1 MKAIGIILAGGNN
14 NRMKE
19 LTAKR
24 AVPAL
29 PVAGSFRSID
39 FALSSMSNSHIQTV
53 AVLTQYNAR
62 SLNEHLSSSKWWN
75 FGRKQGGLFLFTPTV
90 TADNSDWYRGTADAM
105 YQNIDFLKRRHE
117 PYVIISSGD
126 CVYKLDFNRVLDFH
140 IEKKSDITVVC
151 KDMMYNDDV
160 SRFGVV
166 RMDDESRITE
176 FDEKPIEASSNTIS
190 TGIYVI
196 RRRQLIELLEAAAE
210 ENRFDFVN
218 DILVRYKNVKKI
230 YGYKINSYWN
240 NIADID
246 AYFKTNMDFLRPDV
260 RSYFFREEP
269 TICSKV
275 DDLPPAKF
283 NPALDY
289 VIIEADGAKHHSLK
303 YPAADEPV
311 IYPGTTDVII
321 VLGTWE
327 KGRSCKDV
335 VFRYEL
341 MQKELGTA
349 EDAVVDDSVIDTLR
363 RVYVR
368 KLRDSGFEGRVS
380 CVFANERG
388 WF

>member
-29 PVAGSFRSID
+29 PIAGSFRAID
-39 FALSSMSNSHIQTV
+39 FSLSSMSNSHIQTV

-166 RMDDESRITE
+166 RMMMSQESQSLMKSQSRPH
-176 FDEKPIEASSNTIS
+176 PIPFPQVSMSS
-190 TGIYVI
+190 
-196 RRRQLIELLEAAAE
+196 E
-210 ENRFDFVN
+210 
-218 DILVRYKNVKKI
+218 
-230 YGYKINSYWN
+230 
-240 NIADID
+240 
-246 AYFKTNMDFLRPDV
+246 
-260 RSYFFREEP
+260 
-269 TICSKV
+269 
-275 DDLPPAKF
+275 
-283 NPALDY
+283 
-289 VIIEADGAKHHSLK
+289 
-303 YPAADEPV
+303 
-311 IYPGTTDVII
+311 
-321 VLGTWE
+321 
-327 KGRSCKDV
+327 
-335 VFRYEL
+335 
-341 MQKELGTA
+341 
-349 EDAVVDDSVIDTLR
+349 DDS
-363 RVYVR
+363 
-368 KLRDSGFEGRVS
+368 S
-380 CVFANERG
+380 
-388 WF
+388 

>member
-29 PVAGSFRSID
+29 PVAGSFRAID
-39 FALSSMSNSHIQTV
+39 FSLSSMSNSHIQTV
-53 AVLTQYNAR
+53 AILTQYNAR

-166 RMDDESRITE
+166 RMDEESRITE

-196 RRRQLIELLEAAAE
+196 RRRLLIELIERAAE
-210 ENRFDFVN
+210 EDRYDLVK
-218 DILVRYKNVKKI
+218 DILIRYKDIKRI
-230 YGYKINSYWN
+230 YAYQLETYWN
-240 NIADID
+240 NISSVE
-246 AYFKTNMDFLRPDV
+246 AYYRTNMDFLKRDV
-260 RSYFFREEP
+260 RSYFFKEGNSVF
-269 TICSKV
+269 TKV
-275 DDLPPAKF
+275 DDLPPAKY
-283 NPALDY
+283 NPGANISNSLIACGSIVNGTVENSVVFKKAY
-289 VIIEADGAKHHSLK
+289 IGNNCVIKNSIIMNDVYIGDNAVIENCIVESRGTIEANACYKS
-303 YPAADEPV
+303 EPGDIRIV
-311 IYPGTTDVII
+311 VEKKDRFII
-321 VLGTWE
+321 
-327 KGRSCKDV
+327 
-335 VFRYEL
+335 
-341 MQKELGTA
+341 
-349 EDAVVDDSVIDTLR
+349 
-363 RVYVR
+363 
-368 KLRDSGFEGRVS
+368 
-380 CVFANERG
+380 
-388 WF
+388 

>member
-29 PVAGSFRSID
+29 PVAGSFRAID
-39 FALSSMSNSHIQTV
+39 FSLSSMSNSHIQTV
-53 AVLTQYNAR
+53 AILTQYNAR

-166 RMDDESRITE
+166 RMDEESRITE

-218 DILVRYKNVKKI
+218 
-230 YGYKINSYWN
+230 
-240 NIADID
+240 

-283 NPALDY
+283 NPGSDISNSLVSSGCIINGRVEDSVLFKQVFVGKNTTVKNCVILNDVYIDDNVHLENCIVESRGTISPNTYYCGEDGVRIVKEKNVRY
-289 VIIEADGAKHHSLK
+289 VI
-303 YPAADEPV
+303 
-311 IYPGTTDVII
+311 
-321 VLGTWE
+321 
-327 KGRSCKDV
+327 
-335 VFRYEL
+335 
-341 MQKELGTA
+341 
-349 EDAVVDDSVIDTLR
+349 
-363 RVYVR
+363 
-368 KLRDSGFEGRVS
+368 
-380 CVFANERG
+380 
-388 WF
+388 

>member
-126 CVYKLDFNRVLDFH
+126 CVYKLDFNKVLDYH
-140 IEKKSDITVVC
+140 IEKKADITVVC
-151 KDMMYNDDV
+151 KDMDPNVDV

-166 RMDDESRITE
+166 RMNEDSRIVE
-176 FDEKPIEASSNTIS
+176 FEEKPMVSQSNTIS
-190 TGIYVI
+190 TGIYIV
-196 RRRQLIELLEAAAE
+196 RRRQLIEMLERSADE
-210 ENRFDFVN
+210 GRWDFVT
-218 DILVRYKNVKKI
+218 DILIRYKNMKRI
-230 YGYKINSYWN
+230 YGYKMKEYWS
-240 NIADID
+240 NIASVDS
-246 AYFKTNMDFLRPDV
+246 YYQTNMDFLKPEV
-260 RSYFFREEP
+260 RNYFFKEEP
-269 TICSKV
+269 GIFSKV
-275 DDLPPAKF
+275 DDLPPAKYNAGSDVKNSLIASGCIINSKVENSILF
-283 NPALDY
+283 KKVFVGKNC
-289 VIIEADGAKHHSLK
+289 VIKNSIILNDVYIGDNTHIENC
-303 YPAADEPV
+303 
-311 IYPGTTDVII
+311 I
-321 VLGTWE
+321 VE
-327 KGRSCKDV
+327 SR
-335 VFRYEL
+335 
-341 MQKELGTA
+341 
-349 EDAVVDDSVIDTLR
+349 DTLKANT
-363 RVYVR
+363 YYCGENGI
-368 KLRDSGFEGRVS
+368 KIVS
-380 CVFANERG
+380 ENNERYVL
-388 WF
+388 

>member
-14 NRMKE
+14 NRIKE

-29 PVAGSFRSID
+29 PVAGSFRAID
-39 FALSSMSNSHIQTV
+39 FSLSSMSNSHIQTV
-53 AVLTQYNAR
+53 AILTQYNAR

-166 RMDDESRITE
+166 RMDEESRITE

-283 NPALDY
+283 NPGSDISNSLVSSGCIINGRVEDSVLFKQVFVGKNTTVKNCVILNDVYIDDNVHLENCIVESRGTISPNTYYCGEDGVRIVKEKNVRY
-289 VIIEADGAKHHSLK
+289 VI
-303 YPAADEPV
+303 
-311 IYPGTTDVII
+311 
-321 VLGTWE
+321 
-327 KGRSCKDV
+327 
-335 VFRYEL
+335 
-341 MQKELGTA
+341 
-349 EDAVVDDSVIDTLR
+349 
-363 RVYVR
+363 
-368 KLRDSGFEGRVS
+368 
-380 CVFANERG
+380 
-388 WF
+388 

>member
-29 PVAGSFRSID
+29 PIAGSFRAID
-39 FALSSMSNSHIQTV
+39 FSLSSMSNSHIQTV
-53 AVLTQYNAR
+53 AILTQYNAC
-62 SLNEHLSSSKWWN
+62 SLNEHLSSAKWWN
-75 FGRKQGGLFLFTPTV
+75 FGRKQGGLFIFTPTV

-196 RRRQLIELLEAAAE
+196 DKNAIATVIDSKNKPKTE
-210 ENRFDFVN
+210 EKPKKPNLGINKKHHDESVDDTSASESTN
-218 DILVRYKNVKKI
+218 DITLGNTEDVSIDSKEDVKI
-230 YGYKINSYWN
+230 DNDE
-240 NIADID
+240 DI
-246 AYFKTNMDFLRPDV
+246 
-260 RSYFFREEP
+260 
-269 TICSKV
+269 
-275 DDLPPAKF
+275 KF
-283 NPALDY
+283 
-289 VIIEADGAKHHSLK
+289 
-303 YPAADEPV
+303 
-311 IYPGTTDVII
+311 
-321 VLGTWE
+321 
-327 KGRSCKDV
+327 
-335 VFRYEL
+335 
-341 MQKELGTA
+341 
-349 EDAVVDDSVIDTLR
+349 
-363 RVYVR
+363 
-368 KLRDSGFEGRVS
+368 
-380 CVFANERG
+380 
-388 WF
+388 

>member
-62 SLNEHLSSSKWWN
+62 SLNEHLSSAKWWN

-269 TICSKV
+269 TICSKEIVAINVSALNVFEDGTEVCV
-275 DDLPPAKF
+275 DTLIGAGIVS
-283 NPALDY
+283 NPKDGVKILGNGELTKKLTVKANAFSASA
-289 VIIEADGAKHHSLK
+289 VEKIEA
-303 YPAADEPV
+303 
-311 IYPGTTDVII
+311 
-321 VLGTWE
+321 LGG
-327 KGRSCKDV
+327 K
-335 VFRYEL
+335 
-341 MQKELGTA
+341 A
-349 EDAVVDDSVIDTLR
+349 EVM
-363 RVYVR
+363 
-368 KLRDSGFEGRVS
+368 
-380 CVFANERG
+380 
-388 WF
+388 

>member
-160 SRFGVV
+160 SRFGVEH
-166 RMDDESRITE
+166 MDDESRSTE
-176 FDEKPIEASSNTIS
+176 FDEKPIEALSNTIS

-283 NPALDY
+283 NPGSDISNSLVSSGCIINGSVEDSVLFKQVFVGKNTTVKNCVILNDVYIGDNVHLENCIVESRGTSNPNTCYCGEDGVMIVKEKNVRY
-289 VIIEADGAKHHSLK
+289 VI
-303 YPAADEPV
+303 
-311 IYPGTTDVII
+311 
-321 VLGTWE
+321 
-327 KGRSCKDV
+327 
-335 VFRYEL
+335 
-341 MQKELGTA
+341 
-349 EDAVVDDSVIDTLR
+349 
-363 RVYVR
+363 
-368 KLRDSGFEGRVS
+368 
-380 CVFANERG
+380 
-388 WF
+388 

>member
-176 FDEKPIEASSNTIS
+176 FDEKPIEASSNTTMS
-190 TGIYVI
+190 ERSRASRSRSPKYRCTVPGVWL
-196 RRRQLIELLEAAAE
+196 RMLSRLATMSGAAPVA
-210 ENRFDFVN
+210 
-218 DILVRYKNVKKI
+218 VK
-230 YGYKINSYWN
+230 
-240 NIADID
+240 AR
-246 AYFKTNMDFLRPDV
+246 A
-260 RSYFFREEP
+260 
-269 TICSKV
+269 
-275 DDLPPAKF
+275 
-283 NPALDY
+283 
-289 VIIEADGAKHHSLK
+289 
-303 YPAADEPV
+303 PAAKASPKRCAALPV
-311 IYPGTTDVII
+311 GAQHTI
-321 VLGTWE
+321 
-327 KGRSCKDV
+327 
-335 VFRYEL
+335 
-341 MQKELGTA
+341 
-349 EDAVVDDSVIDTLR
+349 
-363 RVYVR
+363 
-368 KLRDSGFEGRVS
+368 
-380 CVFANERG
+380 RG
-388 WF
+388 AR

>member
-1 MKAIGIILAGGNN
+1 
-14 NRMKE
+14 
-19 LTAKR
+19 
-24 AVPAL
+24 
-29 PVAGSFRSID
+29 
-39 FALSSMSNSHIQTV
+39 
-53 AVLTQYNAR
+53 
-62 SLNEHLSSSKWWN
+62 
-75 FGRKQGGLFLFTPTV
+75 
-90 TADNSDWYRGTADAM
+90 M

-166 RMDDESRITE
+166 RMDEESRITE

-246 AYFKTNMDFLRPDV
+246 AYFKTNMDFLRLT
-260 RSYFFREEP
+260 S
-269 TICSKV
+269 
-275 DDLPPAKF
+275 
-283 NPALDY
+283 
-289 VIIEADGAKHHSLK
+289 EAISS
-303 YPAADEPV
+303 
-311 IYPGTTDVII
+311 
-321 VLGTWE
+321 
-327 KGRSCKDV
+327 GRSRQSVQRWTTCHRPSLIRDQTFQTV
-335 VFRYEL
+335 SYQV
-341 MQKELGTA
+341 
-349 EDAVVDDSVIDTLR
+349 AVS
-363 RVYVR
+363 
-368 KLRDSGFEGRVS
+368 
-380 CVFANERG
+380 
-388 WF
+388 